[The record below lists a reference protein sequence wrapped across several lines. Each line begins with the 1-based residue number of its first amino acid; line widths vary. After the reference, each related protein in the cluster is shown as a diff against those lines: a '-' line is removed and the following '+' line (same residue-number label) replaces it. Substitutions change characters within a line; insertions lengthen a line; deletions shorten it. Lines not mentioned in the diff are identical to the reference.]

1 MFAGQLGDCTQMANV
16 PSHYL
21 LTTVNA
27 VRELITGRLQA
38 GSLDADSRRDVQTAL
53 EELDVM
59 WEEIQGQAETLSRE
73 HLRYAQF
80 FDHAPDA
87 YVVTDV
93 GGNIRE
99 ANRAATELLGTGRE
113 QLVHRPLSSFLAESD
128 RVAFLSRFVGLLI
141 QGISKDG
148 WDAHLMPASS
158 RPLRAH
164 FSVRAIP
171 LGKSGVGGLCW
182 LIRPLD

>member
-1 MFAGQLGDCTQMANV
+1 MAEA

-27 VRELITGRLQA
+27 VRELMIDRLQA
-38 GSLDADSRRDVQTAL
+38 GSLDPDSRRDVEVAL
-53 EELDVM
+53 EELNVM
-59 WEEIQGQAETLSRE
+59 WEELQGQAETIDRE
-73 HLRYAQF
+73 HRRYAEF

-87 YVVTDV
+87 YIVTDV

-99 ANRAATELLGTGRE
+99 ANHAATELLRAGRE
-113 QLVHRPLSSFLAESD
+113 QMLHRPLSSFLADAD

-141 QGISKDG
+141 QGVGKDG
-148 WDAHLMPASS
+148 WEAHLAPASGE
-158 RPLRAH
+158 PLRAY

>member
-1 MFAGQLGDCTQMANV
+1 MADA

-27 VRELITGRLQA
+27 VRELMIDRLHA
-38 GSLDADSRRDVQTAL
+38 GSLDAASRRDVELAL
-53 EELDVM
+53 EELNVM
-59 WEEIQGQAETLSRE
+59 WEELQGQAETIHRE
-73 HLRYAQF
+73 HQRYAEF

-99 ANRAATELLGTGRE
+99 ANRAAGELLRTGHE
-113 QLVHRPLSSFLAESD
+113 QLLHRPLSAYLAECD

-141 QGISKDG
+141 QGVGKDG
-148 WDAHLMPASS
+148 WDGQLMPASGP
-158 RPLRAH
+158 PLRAH

-171 LGKSGVGGLCW
+171 LGKSGVAGLCW

>member
-1 MFAGQLGDCTQMANV
+1 MPGA
-16 PSHYL
+16 PSQWL

-27 VRELITGRLQA
+27 VREMMVGRLEKA
-38 GSLDADSRRDVQTAL
+38 SLDAESRREVEMAL

-59 WEEIQGQAETLSRE
+59 WEELQGQAELLSRE
-73 HLRYAQF
+73 NERYAEF

-87 YVVTDV
+87 YLVTDV

-99 ANRAATELLGTGRE
+99 ANRAAVELLRTDRE
-113 QLVHRPLSSFLAESD
+113 HLVHRPLSSYLVEAD
-128 RVAFLSRFVGLLI
+128 RVSFLSRFVGLLI
-141 QGISKDG
+141 QGVSKDA
-148 WDAHLMPASS
+148 WEAHITPATGGMV
-158 RPLRAH
+158 RAH

-171 LGKSGVGGLCW
+171 LGKSGVSGLCW

>member
-1 MFAGQLGDCTQMANV
+1 MAAA
-16 PSHYL
+16 PSQWL

-27 VRELITGRLQA
+27 VRELMVGRLQKA
-38 GSLDADSRRDVQTAL
+38 SFDEESRRDVEMAL

-59 WEEIQGQAETLSRE
+59 WDELQGQAELLSRE
-73 HLRYAQF
+73 NQRYAEF

-87 YVVTDV
+87 YLVTDV

-99 ANRAATELLGTGRE
+99 ANRAAAELLRTDRE
-113 QLVHRPLSSFLAESD
+113 NLLRRPLSSFLVEAD
-128 RVAFLSRFVGLLI
+128 RVNFLTRFVGLLI
-141 QGISKDG
+141 QGVAKDG
-148 WDAHLMPASS
+148 WDAHITPAAGGM
-158 RPLRAH
+158 LRAH

>member
-1 MFAGQLGDCTQMANV
+1 MAEA

-27 VRELITGRLQA
+27 VRELMIDRLEA
-38 GSLDADSRRDVQTAL
+38 GSLDADSRRDVEVAL
-53 EELDVM
+53 EELNVM
-59 WEEIQGQAETLSRE
+59 WEELQGQADTISRE
-73 HLRYAQF
+73 HQRYAEF

-87 YVVTDV
+87 YIVTDV

-99 ANRAATELLGTGRE
+99 ANYAATELLRAGRE
-113 QLVHRPLSSFLAESD
+113 HLVRKPLSSFLAESD

-141 QGISKDG
+141 QGVGKDG
-148 WDAHLMPASS
+148 WDAHLVPVSS
-158 RPLRAH
+158 VPMRAH

>member
-1 MFAGQLGDCTQMANV
+1 LFAAETGDSKVAEA

-27 VRELITGRLQA
+27 VRELMVDRLQA
-38 GSLDADSRRDVQTAL
+38 GSLDPDSRRDVEVAL
-53 EELDVM
+53 EELNVM
-59 WEEIQGQAETLSRE
+59 WEELQGQAETIFRE
-73 HLRYAQF
+73 HQRYAQF

-99 ANRAATELLGTGRE
+99 ANSAAAELLRTDRDH
-113 QLVHRPLSSFLAESD
+113 LVHRPLSAFLAESD

-141 QGISKDG
+141 QGVGRDG
-148 WDAHLMPASS
+148 WEAHITPATGK
-158 RPLRAH
+158 PLRAY

>member
-1 MFAGQLGDCTQMANV
+1 MAEA

-27 VRELITGRLQA
+27 VRELMVDRLEA
-38 GSLDADSRRDVQTAL
+38 GSLDAESRRDVEVAL
-53 EELDVM
+53 EELNVM
-59 WEEIQGQAETLSRE
+59 WEELQGQADTISRQ
-73 HLRYAQF
+73 HQRYAEF

-87 YVVTDV
+87 YIVTDV

-99 ANRAATELLGTGRE
+99 ANYAAVELLRTNRE
-113 QLVHRPLSSFLAESD
+113 HLLRRPLSAFVIEAD

-141 QGISKDG
+141 NGVGKDG
-148 WDAHLMPASS
+148 WEAHITPAAGGM
-158 RPLRAH
+158 LRAH

>member
-1 MFAGQLGDCTQMANV
+1 MADA

-27 VRELITGRLQA
+27 VRELMIDRLHA
-38 GSLDADSRRDVQTAL
+38 GSLDDDSRRDVEVAL
-53 EELDVM
+53 EELNVM
-59 WEEIQGQAETLSRE
+59 WEELQGQAESLFRE
-73 HLRYAQF
+73 HQRYAEF

-99 ANRAATELLGTGRE
+99 ANSAALELLRTGRE
-113 QLVHRPLSSFLAESD
+113 ALMHRPLSAFVAESD

-141 QGISKDG
+141 QGAGRDG
-148 WDAHLMPASS
+148 WEAHVTPVSGPA
-158 RPLRAH
+158 LRAY

>member
-1 MFAGQLGDCTQMANV
+1 MAEA

-27 VRELITGRLQA
+27 VRELMIDRLEA
-38 GSLDADSRRDVQTAL
+38 GSLDTESRRDVEVAL
-53 EELDVM
+53 EELNVM
-59 WEEIQGQAETLSRE
+59 WEELQGQADTISRE
-73 HLRYAQF
+73 HQRYAEF

-87 YVVTDV
+87 YIVTDV

-99 ANRAATELLGTGRE
+99 ANHAATELLRTGRE
-113 QLVHRPLSSFLAESD
+113 HLLRRPLSSFLAESD

-141 QGISKDG
+141 EGAGKDG
-148 WDAHLMPASS
+148 WDAHLVPASS
-158 RPLRAH
+158 TPLRAH

-182 LIRPLD
+182 MIRPLD

>member
-1 MFAGQLGDCTQMANV
+1 MAEA

-27 VRELITGRLQA
+27 VRELITGRLHA
-38 GSLDADSRRDVQTAL
+38 GSLDADSQRDVQTAL

-59 WEEIQGQAETLSRE
+59 WEELQGQADSLTRE
-73 HLRYAQF
+73 HQRYAQF
-80 FDHAPDA
+80 FEHAPDA

-99 ANRAATELLGTGRE
+99 ANRAAGELLQTDPRH
-113 QLVHRPLSSFLAESD
+113 LVRRPLSGFLTESD
-128 RVAFLSRFVGLLI
+128 RVAFLSRFVGLLVD
-141 QGISKDG
+141 GVGKDG
-148 WDAHLMPASS
+148 WDAHLERASGA
-158 RPLRAH
+158 PLRAH